1 MNMKKIALTVMLGL
15 LVSTVGF
22 SQKGKWV
29 ELFDGKSLDGWK
41 PSERPESFRV
51 EDGNLV
57 VEGQRAHLYYDG
69 AFNNHNFKDFEV
81 QARIM
86 TFPGANSGLYVH
98 TDFLTGD
105 WPKQGYEI
113 QVNNSHTDWRRS
125 ASLYNVVDCAEVY
138 VKDNEWYDMVVTVK
152 GNRIVTK
159 LNGITVVDYT
169 QPANPLRNKGQEL
182 RLIKNGT
189 IAIQAHDPKSKVMY
203 KSIKVRLL

>member
-1 MNMKKIALTVMLGL
+1 MKKIVLTVMLGL
-15 LVSTVGF
+15 LASSVGF

-29 ELFDGKSLDGWK
+29 ELFDGKTLDGWK
-41 PSERPESFRV
+41 ASERPESFRV

-69 AFNNHNFKDFEV
+69 PFNNHNFKDFEV

-98 TDFLTGD
+98 TDFLPSD

-169 QPANPLRNKGQEL
+169 QPASPLRNKGQEL

>member
-1 MNMKKIALTVMLGL
+1 MFMKKIVLTVMIGL
-15 LVSTVGF
+15 LACNLGF

-29 ELFDGKSLDGWK
+29 ELFDGKTLDGWK
-41 PSERPESFRV
+41 ASERPESFRV

-69 AFNNHNFKDFEV
+69 AFNNHDFKDFEV

-98 TDFLTGD
+98 TDFLPGD

-138 VKDNEWYDMVVTVK
+138 VKDNEWYDMLVTVK

-159 LNGITVVDYT
+159 INGITVVDYT
-169 QPANPLRNKGQEL
+169 QPASPLRNKGQEL

>member
-1 MNMKKIALTVMLGL
+1 MKKIVLTMMLGL
-15 LVSTVGF
+15 LACNVGF

-29 ELFDGKSLDGWK
+29 ELFDGKTLDGWK
-41 PSERPESFRV
+41 ASERPESFRV

-57 VEGQRAHLYYDG
+57 VEGMRAHLYYDG

-98 TDFLTGD
+98 TDFLPGD

-169 QPANPLRNKGQEL
+169 QPASPLRNKGQEL

>member
-1 MNMKKIALTVMLGL
+1 MKMKKIVLTVLLGL
-15 LVSTVGF
+15 LACHVGF

-29 ELFDGKSLDGWK
+29 ELFDGKTLDGWK
-41 PSERPESFRV
+41 ASERPESFRI

-57 VEGQRAHLYYDG
+57 VEGQRAHLFYDG

-98 TDFLTGD
+98 TDFLPSD